1 MRIKLRSGKKSNKPK
16 QVKIP
21 KKSIYALAVATV
33 ISMIWVA
40 IGSFT
45 KYGLQIKL
53 SESYIPTLI
62 NGIAT
67 STSLVIGIFIAILG
81 IMLRVS
87 IERKDS
93 ASKGFY
99 LTGMIVLILPV
110 AWLWSTYVFLTQGIL
125 TFAVTYALDAFI
137 SALFVLIVV
146 VVYTVVRIS
155 NQSEY
160 EDPTIGDD
168 F

>member
-1 MRIKLRSGKKSNKPK
+1 MRITLRIRKKRNKSNPI
-16 QVKIP
+16 KIP

-40 IGSFT
+40 IGSLT
-45 KYGLQIKL
+45 KYGLQIRL

-62 NGIAT
+62 NGITT

-81 IMLRVS
+81 IMLRSS
-87 IERKDS
+87 IERKDF
-93 ASKGFY
+93 ASKDFY
-99 LTGMIVLILPV
+99 LTGMVVLILPV
-110 AWLWSTYVFLTQGIL
+110 AWLWSTYIFLTQGNL

-137 SALFVLIVV
+137 SELFVLIVV

-155 NQSEY
+155 NQTD
-160 EDPTIGDD
+160 EDPSIGDD